1 VKLVSVLGFGVLLA
15 CCNVKATPPMG
26 GIEPVEQRVASA
38 CSVAE
43 TVVLVQLSAV
53 QIETFPG
60 GERQT
65 ARLEVVRV
73 FKGKAEDA
81 PRQVSRSFSYEPV
94 MDDFP
99 TRLNARPQ
107 YVLFVRAGHPGTETL
122 LPSGPYR
129 EASLERIVE
138 LTDSACQARLS
149 PTSSTESSLQF
160 DAAKR
165 SG

>member
-1 VKLVSVLGFGVLLA
+1 VKIVSVVGFAVLLA
-15 CCNVKATPPMG
+15 CGNVKATAPMG

-43 TVVLVQLSAV
+43 TVVLVQLAAV
-53 QIETFPG
+53 QIEPFPG

-65 ARLEVVRV
+65 ARLEVLRV
-73 FKGKAEDA
+73 FKGNAGDA

-107 YVLFVRAGHPGTETL
+107 YVLFARTGHPGTETL

-129 EASLERIVE
+129 DASLERIVE
-138 LTDSACQARLS
+138 LTDSACGAQPPS
-149 PTSSTESSLQF
+149 PPTDESSQGR
-160 DAAKR
+160 AASR
-165 SG
+165 PG